1 MSEPAA
7 PVVDARAGSAGT
19 RIDLDDVCRWFQVGS
34 TVVKAVDQVNLH
46 VDETAF
52 VVVLGASGSGKTT
65 LLMRKAQEDARAGMP
80 VPDEVWKLG
89 PYLEYWLENFVK
101 RNRRPATYNL
111 YEMNIRLYLIPGLG
125 NQKLTTLSVATVQRF
140 LNQRLEKGDSVRKV
154 QVMRTVLSAALTRAV
169 REELISRNVARLV
182 ELPEWRPGP
191 VRPWTADE
199 ARRFLAACKPDPLY
213 VAFVLLVLYGLRR
226 GEVLGLRWQ
235 DIDFEAGTIR
245 VEQQLQQVGGQMHLG
260 PVKTQAGR
268 RKLPLLKLARDA
280 LQAQAKTQARYRAE
294 MGSAWPRTDLI
305 FTTRTGRPV
314 GPRNFVRSFRRIC
327 EANDIRLIKLHH
339 VRHTVASLL
348 KALGVPARDAQ
359 IILGHSRLAVTLE
372 IYTHTDDEAQLDA
385 LTRLHDLFAE
395 HEDQGDDEAEG

>member
-1 MSEPAA
+1 LYRRRDGHWVGAFYA
-7 PVVDARAGSAGT
+7 PTISGAR
-19 RIDLDDVCRWFQVGS
+19 RR
-34 TVVKAVDQVNLH
+34 
-46 VDETAF
+46 
-52 VVVLGASGSGKTT
+52 VVVYGHTREEARDK
-65 LLMRKAQEDARAGMP
+65 MRKAQEDARAGMP

-154 QVMRTVLSAALTRAV
+154 QVIRTVLSAALTRAV

-182 ELPEWRPGP
+182 ELPEWRPGT

-199 ARRFLAACKPDPLY
+199 GRRFLAACKPDPLY
-213 VAFVLLVLYGLRR
+213 VAFVLLLLYGLRR

-268 RKLPLLKLARDA
+268 RKLPLLKLAREA
-280 LQAQAKTQARYRAE
+280 LETQVKTRARYRAA
-294 MGSAWPRTDLI
+294 MGSAWPQTDLV

-327 EANDIRLIKLHH
+327 EDNDIRLIKLHH

-348 KALGVPARDAQ
+348 KVLGVPARDAQ

-395 HEDQGDDEAEG
+395 DEDQGDDEAEG